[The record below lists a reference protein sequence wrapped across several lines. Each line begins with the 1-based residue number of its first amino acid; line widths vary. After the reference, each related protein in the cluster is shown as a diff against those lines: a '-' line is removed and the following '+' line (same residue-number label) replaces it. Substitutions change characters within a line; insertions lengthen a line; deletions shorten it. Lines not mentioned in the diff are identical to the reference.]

1 MVRTAADFGNYGV
14 ETADLG
20 YQIFNRDIIT
30 EAVMMIALITDDSQS
45 QLTMLIIAPDVDF
58 IVSHLTLECL
68 IVIQLTT
75 EFSCLLIFR
84 GRIPGMVTIVILPYL
99 Y

>member
-1 MVRTAADFGNYGV
+1 
-14 ETADLG
+14 
-20 YQIFNRDIIT
+20 
-30 EAVMMIALITDDSQS
+30 
-45 QLTMLIIAPDVDF
+45 MLIIAPDVDF

-99 Y
+99 YWIIVLRWRARSHPSLVAADLVIWDITYHD